1 MKYKWNEKS
10 YTLTSHHSLR
20 ENEENKISIV
30 RNTTLLTQQGIENS
44 TQQN

>member
-1 MKYKWNEKS
+1 MKC
-10 YTLTSHHSLR
+10 LTSHHSLTDR
-20 ENEENKISIV
+20 VFTQRNGENKIRIA